1 MRPSYMHLL
10 AAAFALL
17 PAASPAQEAGYDC
30 RALDLNGD
38 RLIQRSEWNRVANAD
53 RSAASGASAASGG
66 SAAAAE
72 GPAFR
77 RADRNH
83 SGYLSERELWTVPAR
98 KGGGWIAVDENR
110 DGRISP
116 SEFRPLS
123 R

>member
-1 MRPSYMHLL
+1 MRASYMPLL
-10 AAAFALL
+10 AAAITLV
-17 PAASPAQEAGYDC
+17 PAAALAQEPGYDC

-38 RLIQRSEWNRVANAD
+38 RLIQRSEWNRVANPD
-53 RSAASGASAASGG
+53 RSAASGG
-66 SAAAAE
+66 SAATE

-77 RADRNH
+77 RADRNR
-83 SGYLSERELWTVPAR
+83 SGYLSERELWTVPAE

-116 SEFRPLS
+116 SEFRRLP